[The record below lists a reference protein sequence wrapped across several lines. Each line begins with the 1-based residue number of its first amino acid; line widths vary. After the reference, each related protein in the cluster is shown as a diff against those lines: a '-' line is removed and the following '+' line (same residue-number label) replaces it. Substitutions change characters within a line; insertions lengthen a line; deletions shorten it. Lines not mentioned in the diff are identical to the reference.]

1 MLFLRK
7 NLLVLY
13 LLTVNSDLLAG
24 HPARDPW
31 PTFAQIPWNS
41 TKQEVQETLLHRG
54 YTTDRYAGQNQLAFR
69 GEIFE
74 KNAQLT
80 FSFHHEELTSCEVS
94 LDWLEETQADLLLR
108 KIYKVLVQKYGRA
121 LPSNHQQFTWLS
133 QSKDQFHC
141 LCLSLKSGG
150 SRHDHRVI
158 VVYRSP
164 KWIEKSTLEK
174 KQKAE
179 ANQKSEQDF

>member
-1 MLFLRK
+1 MLFLGK

-13 LLTVNSDLLAG
+13 LLTVHSDLLADQ
-24 HPARDPW
+24 PARDPW

-133 QSKDQFHC
+133 QSKDQFPC